1 MENIN
6 KLRKLLK
13 EMDSEPGE
21 VLQVL
26 LEQGWVTEQAVLALD
41 LVELLPEAV
50 EAAFDNPIDALG
62 M

>member
-21 VLQVL
+21 VLQ
-26 LEQGWVTEQAVLALD
+26 QGWVTEQAVLALD